1 MKYSLL
7 ASISASALVMS
18 SSALAQDQI
27 EWSGFGS
34 IAAGMTTGS
43 DDQLF
48 GYDNDLDF
56 NPGSLFALQAKAN
69 LSDKLSVTT
78 QIMSRGS
85 EDFDLGVEWAY
96 LQYQLTDSAS
106 VNVGKLRLPF
116 YMYSDY
122 LDVGYSYH
130 WLRTPQSVYRVPFDN
145 YTGVSFQ
152 HNAFVGDF
160 TFNTQIVAG
169 NMQDDIS
176 VIGGE
181 TAEAELNNLIGF
193 NTSAIYSNLTM
204 RVAYYQTNDANIQ
217 LRGID
222 GDVDALLTLLEQVGA
237 DQIITELDASEDKG
251 TFAGVG
257 VMYDNFDWFV
267 GAEYTELELENSYV
281 PKQRSAYITAGKRFD
296 SWALHATYGKT
307 DDKVMN
313 PERFAVPDPQLQA
326 VVNQAA
332 NIVVTETAYSS
343 IGVNVNIAPSAVL
356 KFDVTHADNKLTDES
371 DVLASAAVQFVF

>member
-7 ASISASALVMS
+7 ASISATALVMS

-222 GDVDALLTLLEQVGA
+222 GDVDTLLTLLEQVGA
-237 DQIITELDASEDKG
+237 DQIIAELDASEDKG

>member
-7 ASISASALVMS
+7 ASIGAAALVMT

-34 IAAGMTTGS
+34 IAAGMTTGT
-43 DDQLF
+43 DDELF
-48 GYDNDLDF
+48 DYDNDLDF

-237 DQIITELDASEDKG
+237 DQIIAELDASEDKG

-343 IGVNVNIAPSAVL
+343 IGVNFNIAPSAVL

>member
-7 ASISASALVMS
+7 ASIGAAALVMS

-34 IAAGMTTGS
+34 IAAGMTTGT
-43 DDQLF
+43 DDELF

-160 TFNTQIVAG
+160 TFNTQVVAG
-169 NMQDDIS
+169 NMQDDIN

-222 GDVDALLTLLEQVGA
+222 GDVDTLLAMLEQVGA
-237 DQIITELDASEDKG
+237 DQIIAELDASEDKG

-307 DDKVMN
+307 DDKVMS
-313 PERFAVPDPQLQA
+313 PERFTVPDPQLQA
-326 VVNQAA
+326 FVNQAA
-332 NIVVTETAYSS
+332 NIVVTETAYTS
-343 IGVNVNIAPSAVL
+343 IGVNFNIAPSAVL
-356 KFDVTHADNKLTDES
+356 KFDVTHADDKLTDES